1 MVLNLSGDMQ
11 ISTPHTRFFRLFYC
25 SPKQGDIY
33 SGINIRIH
41 IVPAMIALE
50 RLVIPSANMM
60 ALGTSLGSICWWN
73 DNQRYS
79 IPFSLVFNKRPK
91 LEKTPRVKFSFERFI
106 PTLGIRS
113 DVCQVFN
120 GDANSSSFS
129 FIDYSLG
136 DGVID
141 YRCRGS
147 LFPFKPFQE
156 SSAST
161 FTFTCSTS
169 SAFGLNRT
177 TNFHSF
183 FPVLVKK
190 LRRVFF
196 TVRRA
201 GYISYSKITTDKLF
215 DIFHVFLGNFYRL
228 KKVKLA
234 SLENKIGFSLDIW
247 KVISVMTNESNLLPL
262 VNSPY
267 RSNVFMI
274 RKYTA
279 IIAYTSKFIE
289 NTSFL
294 PVKLVRVSDLANTT
308 NNYLSGKFKL
318 VSNVIITQVMKF
330 KLIKNSILPCDFRNK
345 ITSCVSLLDRFKKS
359 LILVASWNKFYFQ
372 YQFHVTNIQ
381 NIPDIFKYLKNNIIN
396 IKKGKWFNSSHN
408 LNICGYL

>member
-1 MVLNLSGDMQ
+1 MQ
-11 ISTPHTRFFRLFYC
+11 ISTPHTRFFRLVYG

-41 IVPAMIALE
+41 IVPAMLALE
-50 RLVIPSANMM
+50 RLVVPSANMM
-60 ALGTSLGSICWWN
+60 TLGASLGSICWWN
-73 DNQRYS
+73 DNQRHS

-91 LEKTPRVKFSFERFI
+91 LGKTPRRKFSFKRFI
-106 PTLGIRS
+106 STLGIRS

-120 GDANSSSFS
+120 SDANPSSFS

-141 YRCRGS
+141 YRCCGS
-147 LFPFKPFQE
+147 LFPFKPSQE

-196 TVRRA
+196 TIRRA
-201 GYISYSKITTDKLF
+201 DYISYSKITTDKLF

-234 SLENKIGFSLDIW
+234 SPENKIGFSLDIW

-294 PVKLVRVSDLANTT
+294 PVKLVRIGNFANTT

-330 KLIKNSILPCDFRNK
+330 KLIKNFILPSDFRDK
-345 ITSCVSLLDRFKKS
+345 VTSRISFLDRFKKS
-359 LILVASWNKFYFQ
+359 LILVASWDKFYFQ
-372 YQFHVTNIQ
+372 CQFHVTNIMN
-381 NIPDIFKYLKNNIIN
+381 NIHYFKYLKKYSYKERIMVRLLQCNVY
-396 IKKGKWFNSSHN
+396 FCDSSN
-408 LNICGYL
+408 YLL

>member
-50 RLVIPSANMM
+50 RLVIPSTNMM
-60 ALGTSLGSICWWN
+60 TLGTSLGSICWWN

-91 LEKTPRVKFSFERFI
+91 LGKTPIVKFSFKRFI

-120 GDANSSSFS
+120 GDTNPSSFS

-136 DGVID
+136 DGMID

-156 SSAST
+156 PSAST

-215 DIFHVFLGNFYRL
+215 NIFHVFLGNFYRL

-234 SLENKIGFSLDIW
+234 SLENKIGFTLDIW

-262 VNSPY
+262 VNSPD
-267 RSNVFMI
+267 RSNIFMI

-289 NTSFL
+289 NTLFL
-294 PVKLVRVSDLANTT
+294 PVNLVCVGNLANTA

-345 ITSCVSLLDRFKKS
+345 VTSRISLLDRFKKS

-372 YQFHVTNIQ
+372 CQFHVTNIQ
-381 NIPDIFKYLKNNIIN
+381 NISDIFKYLKNYLL
-396 IKKGKWFNSSHN
+396 IKEGKSLNSSRK
-408 LNICGYL
+408 LKICGFL

>member
-1 MVLNLSGDMQ
+1 MQ
-11 ISTPHTRFFRLFYC
+11 ISTPHTRFFRLVYG

-41 IVPAMIALE
+41 IVPAMLALE
-50 RLVIPSANMM
+50 RLVIPSTNMM

-79 IPFSLVFNKRPK
+79 IPFSLVFNKRPE
-91 LEKTPRVKFSFERFI
+91 LGKTPRVKFSFERFI

-267 RSNVFMI
+267 RSNVSMI

-294 PVKLVRVSDLANTT
+294 PVKLVRVGNLANTT

-330 KLIKNSILPCDFRNK
+330 KLIKNFILPSDFRDK
-345 ITSCVSLLDRFKKS
+345 VTSRISFLDRFKKS
-359 LILVASWNKFYFQ
+359 LILVASWKKFYFQ
-372 YQFHVTNIQ
+372 CQFHVANIQ
-381 NIPDIFKYLKNNIIN
+381 NISDIFKYLKNIH
-396 IKKGKWFNSSHN
+396 IKK
-408 LNICGYL
+408 

>member
-1 MVLNLSGDMQ
+1 MQ
-11 ISTPHTRFFRLFYC
+11 ISTPHTRFFRLVYD

-33 SGINIRIH
+33 SGINIRVH

-60 ALGTSLGSICWWN
+60 ALGTSLGSICW
-73 DNQRYS
+73 
-79 IPFSLVFNKRPK
+79 
-91 LEKTPRVKFSFERFI
+91 
-106 PTLGIRS
+106 
-113 DVCQVFN
+113 
-120 GDANSSSFS
+120 
-129 FIDYSLG
+129 
-136 DGVID
+136 
-141 YRCRGS
+141 CRGS

-345 ITSCVSLLDRFKKS
+345 VTSRVSLLDRFKKS
-359 LILVASWNKFYFQ
+359 LILVTSWKKFYFQ
-372 YQFHVTNIQ
+372 RQFHTANILKELAYS
-381 NIPDIFKYLKNNIIN
+381 NI
-396 IKKGKWFNSSHN
+396 
-408 LNICGYL
+408 